1 MLERQ
6 ELSRKKTRTVRRAG
20 HGGTVS
26 PRGFRSRGC
35 RGVRGTGPPSTNK
48 KGHWKV
54 LVAFCRI
61 YPIVLFPEM
70 PHSYSELLGRGLSRQ

>member
-20 HGGTVS
+20 RDGTVGS
-26 PRGFRSRGC
+26 GGFRSRWC
-35 RGVRGTGPPSTNK
+35 PWVKGTSPPPTNE
-48 KGHWKV
+48 KGHLKG